1 MNPILFAPSATS
13 FTPITNGLGRLS
25 DAVSCKVIEELNGQ
39 YELEMSYPVSG
50 RLFSSIVYSS
60 IIVAKPFQNGNLQA
74 FRVYKISKPM
84 KGLVNIYA
92 RHISY
97 QLNHIPCSSFSG
109 QSCAQ
114 VMAAIPTAVAEYCP
128 FTFSTDITENRTSLS
143 KNLVASLDDNDDDIP
158 HYNPNAV
165 YNVNDYCKYVDVVYR
180 CTVAITTPEPWN
192 SKHWTRSSVVRVGIL
207 TCYIDNNGRF
217 VDPDPEP
224 PPNVA
229 PNPNPDA
236 AACVWVKCEKSKQ
249 YSISKLLG
257 GCFTIGSCT
266 NVPTEGDTVLN
277 IKKVPTERKTTYTT
291 TANAEYLVIYCYR
304 KSIDGEERYEN
315 ILNSLSV
322 RAIGTYSWMLYE
334 PKCIRTFLL
343 GTDDNS
349 IQAIYGGEYE
359 WDNYNVKLWQNRGS
373 DKGVKIRYGK
383 NLIDLTQEENIEN
396 TITGIYPIWKNDG
409 TVVELTEKVL
419 HAANASLYPYYRTV
433 IQDFTSDF
441 DEMPTEEDLREYAQL
456 FIQNE
461 NIGVPEVSLTVNF
474 VNLSD
479 TLEYNKIDSLQT
491 VNLGDLVTVEFPDL
505 DVNAKQKVTK
515 TEFDVLADRYTSVTI
530 GDLEKRIDKTLEDQM
545 NEISQKVT
553 EEEAQNKID
562 RATGVMNA
570 GTRGHV
576 IIGRNDDGFANEIYF
591 LDNTNV
597 ALAKDVLRINVN
609 GIGFSSTGFRGPY
622 FQAWTLDGHLTLGGV
637 NNNHGT
643 LEILDSNGETIGIW
657 TKDGLHVYGGIIES
671 GQFRS
676 KNGEFYVMEN
686 DDQVE
691 LGWSG
696 WFVED
701 GMMMSN
707 QLKWHSNRK
716 TNPTSANS
724 ASAAMHGG
732 CQADEGCNSNECE
745 EDETVVENGEE
756 TGYPGTASFQA
767 IWLDDDGFYRQS
779 TVHSYKGRGASSSH
793 LWDVGESLLWL
804 FDQVGSLDT
813 RVRALEGCASYEGC
827 PTNQCAGDCQSYD
840 PGCPGEACDEIPCGG
855 GSGDE
860 V

>member
-13 FTPITNGLGRLS
+13 FTTNGLGRLS

-39 YELEMSYPVSG
+39 YELEMTYPVSG

-74 FRVYKISKPM
+74 FRIYKISKPM

-207 TCYIDNNGRF
+207 SCYIDNNGRF
-217 VDPDPEP
+217 VDSDPDTS
-224 PPNVA
+224 V
-229 PNPNPDA
+229 
-236 AACVWVKCEKSKQ
+236 CVWVKCEKSKQ

-257 GCFTIGSCT
+257 GCFTIASCT
-266 NVPTEGDTVLN
+266 HVPTEGDTVLN

-304 KSIDGEERYEN
+304 KSIDGEARYEN

-334 PKCIRTFLL
+334 PKCIRSFLL

-461 NIGVPEVSLTVNF
+461 SIGVPEVSLTVNF

-530 GDLEKRIDKTLEDQM
+530 GDLEKKIDKTLEDQM

-591 LDNTNV
+591 LDNSNV

-622 FQAWTLDGHLTLGGV
+622 FQAWTLDGHLTLGGI

-643 LEILDSNGETIGIW
+643 LEILDANGETIGIW

-701 GMMMSN
+701 GKMMSN
-707 QLKWHSNRK
+707 ELGWDTNNN

-724 ASAAMHGG
+724 SSAAMHGG
-732 CQADEGCNSNECE
+732 CQADEGS
-745 EDETVVENGEE
+745 DPDDQ
-756 TGYPGTASFQA
+756 TGGFPGTASFKA
-767 IWLDDDGFYRQS
+767 LWLDDPWFVGGSSNYSYDPAGRSS
-779 TVHSYKGRGASSSH
+779 TH
-793 LWDVGESLLWL
+793 LWDVAETLHWL
-804 FDQVGSLDT
+804 GNQVDSLDS
-813 RVRALEGCASYEGC
+813 RVTALEAHCWSDGSGGDGEGC
-827 PTNQCAGDCQSYD
+827 GPGDT
-840 PGCPGEACDEIPCGG
+840 CPSEYCTGNDACECDVVTDN
-855 GSGDE
+855 S
-860 V
+860 